1 MTNEIL
7 ELFFFRSKRVP
18 IADKDDEDGHDPK
31 VSGQKLT
38 FMTIHYQIKDM
49 PEMKSDLL
57 EDLKAEEDDSD

>member
-1 MTNEIL
+1 LTNEIL

-31 VSGQKLT
+31 
-38 FMTIHYQIKDM
+38 DM